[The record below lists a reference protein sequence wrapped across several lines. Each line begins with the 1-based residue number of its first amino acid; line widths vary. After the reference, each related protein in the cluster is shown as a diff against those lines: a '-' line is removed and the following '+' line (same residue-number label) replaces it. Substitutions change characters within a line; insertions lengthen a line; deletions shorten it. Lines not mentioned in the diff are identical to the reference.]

1 MTPGLRGIFPMLVTP
16 LDGQGR
22 VEWNDLAAIAERQI
36 QEGVGG
42 LSILGL
48 AAESSALHHDERI
61 AICRDVLSRATGT
74 PVIVGCTAAGTD
86 EAVSLAIEAAAAGA
100 AVIMVAP
107 PGPVDWS
114 RDQLKGHFSAVA
126 RAIRPLPLMVQDAPA
141 FLGIS
146 LEVAFVQELAQ
157 EHANIQYAKPE
168 SIPASDAISA
178 LASLSDMGVFGGHG
192 GLYFLQALEAGAD
205 GLIPGCEQPRHFQ
218 QIYASWVRGDLESA
232 RAEFQR
238 ILPLLV
244 WQFQSLDFYIAAVK
258 TVLHAQG
265 LLKHLSLRGKSWP
278 IGRLSQQILLGHAGH
293 AGLI

>member
-1 MTPGLRGIFPMLVTP
+1 MTPNLRGIFPMLVTP
-16 LDGQGR
+16 LDEQGR
-22 VEWNDLAAIAERQI
+22 VEWHDLAAVADRQI
-36 QEGVGG
+36 QSGVSG

-48 AAESSALHHDERI
+48 AAESSALNHDERI
-61 AICRDVLSRATGT
+61 AICRHVLSRAAGM

-86 EAVSLAIEAAAAGA
+86 ETVSLASEAACAGA
-100 AVIMVAP
+100 AVVMVAP

-114 RDQLKGHFSAVA
+114 RERLKRHYSVVA
-126 RAIRPLPLMVQDAPA
+126 RAIRPIPLMVQDAPT

-146 LEVAFVQELAQ
+146 LDVAFVQELAQ

-178 LASLSDMGVFGGHG
+178 LASLPNMGVFGGQG

-218 QIYASWVRGDLESA
+218 QIYASWVSGDLESA
-232 RAEFQR
+232 RGEFHR

-244 WQFQSLDFYIAAVK
+244 WQFQSLDIYIASVK

-278 IGRLSQQILLGHAGH
+278 IGRISQQILLRHAEH